1 MSNAGVFRKEVATL
15 AVAMALL
22 MPAACSTAPARSTPK
37 HATPTS
43 ATRMDDFVRWA
54 LQGPSGYDQALAELM
69 RLYRAQA
76 TSQDPPNVYARN
88 PIRLADHFV
97 IAGVQIDNQ
106 YWYRPVVAITVA
118 GQPCYPMAQ
127 AAAVAGIELPPPGS
141 DTGSPGRSVSA
152 RRNDMEL
159 TLTESRSDPRCV
171 EDISFLH
178 LKTERR
184 AGAK

>member
-1 MSNAGVFRKEVATL
+1 MSSADVFRKDVTTL
-15 AVAMALL
+15 AVAAALVML
-22 MPAACSTAPARSTPK
+22 AACSTDPARSTPN
-37 HATPTS
+37 HATPAS
-43 ATRMDDFVRWA
+43 AARMDDFVRWP
-54 LQGPSGYDQALAELM
+54 LQGPAGYDQALAELM
-69 RLYRAQA
+69 QLYRAQA
-76 TSQDPPNVYARN
+76 TRQDPPSVYARN
-88 PIRLADHFV
+88 PIRLADRFV

-118 GQPCYPMAQ
+118 SQPCYPMAQ
-127 AAAVAGIELPPPGS
+127 AAAVAGIELPPPGP

-184 AGAK
+184 AGTK